1 MSKYNANFKRKLI
14 ASAVASCAMAGFSAP
29 SFAQDDAGQIEEV
42 VVTGIRASLDRA
54 MDVKREST
62 GVVDAI
68 SAEDIGKMPD
78 ANLAESLQRVA
89 GVSITRSNGE
99 GARVTVRGI
108 DPSMNMV
115 TLNGRSMPSVTNDGG
130 AGDRASRAFDFGS
143 LAAESVSGA
152 EIYKT
157 GRADLSGGGLG
168 ATVNLKTL
176 RPLDVGD
183 VKASVGVKAVHDTTV
198 GRSDAGRD
206 ITPEASGVFSWANDD
221 ETFGVALSAAYQV
234 RDNVRSNAFVGNWQM
249 REVGADGTHADTP
262 AGAAITN
269 PLSPGDLYA
278 IPTDIR
284 YAVED
289 GHRERTNG
297 QLTMQYR
304 PVDSFTATVDYTY
317 TEYDLDFKRA
327 QQSSWYNESA
337 ITALTFDSNQ
347 EVHTPVIYSET
358 YGVGAGKDTSFA
370 QQKYSGSSKMES
382 AGLNLEWDVTDNFSL
397 ALDYHDS
404 SARNYTTQTELGL
417 NANVTVGEYSDWRN
431 DLGIMGV
438 TIDDSREDKGNNNGY
453 VDGGDIS
460 SAMGSARWDRVNTDI
475 EQLRVDGALDLGGF
489 AFFEQADVTFG
500 IEDRKDTNQAL
511 VNTGTSPR
519 ITMGNWSGVD
529 PDAFGADWQGYFS
542 PRDFGDAFPSF
553 SESTGNPQF
562 FSGGVVGDYDAIVET
577 IEGAYAIAQTRIR
590 INGDDPTTVDDPT
603 TEEVENVEGHYWVTA
618 LEPNGEHW
626 NNRVNDLTPDNF
638 NSFPNGKVQPNNVV
652 SVDRTIAEDVQA
664 FYVQFSGSFDIGDM
678 ASNLV
683 IGLRQ
688 EETEL
693 LSSSIVNTPD
703 NQSWLSDNDFALIY
717 EPGPLTTVTVENS
730 YDNFLPN
737 VDFDIAL
744 TEAIK
749 LRASYSVT
757 IARPSYSD
765 LSSTITIGGQ
775 YDRSASGG
783 NPLLTPLES
792 ENLDLS
798 AEWYY
803 DDASYFSVALFQKE
817 VSDFIGG
824 GVSEL
829 PVYGLRDPRNGPRF
843 EQAINDI
850 EAKAANG
857 DINRDGSVWNPN
869 NEAHQHDQML
879 LNEGL
884 DPNNESTSIL
894 ANSSDPVQQW
904 DVSLPSNFRD
914 DSITGAELS
923 VQHFFGDTGF
933 GVQANYTFVESDL
946 EVDNT
951 SQIEQFAMLGV
962 SDTANLALMYDHD
975 RLQARLTYNWRDSY
989 LTSLSQGGNNAPGYV
1004 ADYSQIDFSISY
1016 EVSDNVTLSAEGLN
1030 ITGEDSRLYGRSER
1044 QMFNLEDLGARY
1056 SVGARYT
1063 F

>member
-108 DPSMNMV
+108 DPSMNLV
-115 TLNGRSMPSVTNDGG
+115 TLNGRNMPSVTNDGG
-130 AGDRASRAFDFGS
+130 AGDRASRAFDFAS

-183 VKASVGVKAVHDTTV
+183 TKASVGVKAVHDTTI
-198 GRSDAGRD
+198 GRD
-206 ITPEASGVFSWANDD
+206 GDGREVTPEVSGVFSWANDD
-221 ETFGVALSAAYQV
+221 ETFGVALSAAYQE
-234 RDNVRSNAFVGNWQM
+234 RDNVRSNAFVNNWQM
-249 REVGADGTHADTP
+249 REVAADGTHGNTP
-262 AGAAITN
+262 AEASITN

-278 IPTDIR
+278 LPTDLR
-284 YAVED
+284 YALED

-297 QLTMQYR
+297 QMTMQFR

-317 TEYDLDFKRA
+317 TEYDLDFERA
-327 QQSSWYNESA
+327 QQSIWFNESA
-337 ITALTFDSNQ
+337 ITALTFDTNQ
-347 EVHTPVIYSET
+347 EVYTPVIYNEV
-358 YGVGAGKDTSFA
+358 YAVGGGKDTSFA
-370 QQKYSGSSKMES
+370 QQAYAANSKMES
-382 AGLNLEWDVTDNFSL
+382 AGLNLEWNVTDNFAL
-397 ALDYHDS
+397 ALDYHNS
-404 SARNYTTQTELGL
+404 SARNYTTQTEIGL
-417 NANVTVGEYSDWRN
+417 NANVTVGEYADFRP
-431 DLGIMGV
+431 DLPVMGS
-438 TIDDSREDKGNNNGY
+438 TIDDSPEDKGNGNGY
-453 VDGGDIS
+453 IDGGDIS
-460 SAMGSARWDRVNTDI
+460 AAMGSARWDSVDSDI
-475 EQLRVDGALDLGGF
+475 EQLRIDGSLDLGGF

-519 ITMGNWSGVD
+519 ITMGNWGGVD
-529 PDAFGADWQGYFS
+529 PDLFGSDWQSYFS
-542 PRDFGDAFPSF
+542 PRDFSEGFPSF
-553 SESTGNPQF
+553 SETTDNPNF
-562 FSGGVVGDYDAIVET
+562 LSGGVEGDIDKIIDNLEWMYARGLTDPAI
-577 IEGAYAIAQTRIR
+577 GA
-590 INGDDPTTVDDPT
+590 
-603 TEEVENVEGHYWVTA
+603 
-618 LEPNGEHW
+618 
-626 NNRVNDLTPDNF
+626 NF
-638 NSFPNGKVQPNNVV
+638 ADFPNGKVQPNNVINT
-652 SVDRTIAEDVQA
+652 DRTIVEEVQA
-664 FYVQFSGSFDIGDM
+664 AYVQFSGSFNIGDM

-683 IGLRQ
+683 VGLRQ
-688 EETEL
+688 EETDL
-693 LSSSIVNTPD
+693 ISSSVVNTPD
-703 NQSWLSDNDFALIY
+703 QQSWDSDNDFHLIY
-717 EPGPLTTVTVENS
+717 NPGPLTTVTVENS

-757 IARPSYSD
+757 IARPSYGN
-765 LSSTITIGGQ
+765 LSSTVSIGGQ

-792 ENLDLS
+792 ENLDIS

-803 DDASYFSVALFQKE
+803 DDASYLSVALFQKE
-817 VSDFIGG
+817 VSDFIGT
-824 GVSEL
+824 GVTSM
-829 PVYGLRDPRNGPRF
+829 PVYDLRDPRMGPRF
-843 EQAINDI
+843 DQAIADI
-850 EAKAANG
+850 ESARSNG
-857 DINRDGSVWNPN
+857 DLNRDGTLWNPN
-869 NEAHQHDQML
+869 SEAHQHDMML
-879 LNEGL
+879 INEGL
-884 DPNNESTSIL
+884 DPNDETTSIV
-894 ANSSDPVQQW
+894 ANSSDPIQQW
-904 DVSLPSNFRD
+904 NVSVPSNFQD
-914 DSITGAELS
+914 DTITGAELS
-923 VQHFFGDTGF
+923 VQHFFGETGF

-946 EVDNT
+946 DVDNT
-951 SQIEQFAMLGV
+951 SQDEQFAMLGV

-989 LTSLSQGGNNAPGYV
+989 LTSLAQGGNNAPGYV

-1016 EVSDNVTLSAEGLN
+1016 EVTDNVTLSAEGLN
-1030 ITGEDSRLYGRSER
+1030 VTGEDSRLYGRSEN
-1044 QMFNLEDLGARY
+1044 QMFSLEDLGARY